1 MLREN
6 ETSWLLEKLKQ
17 INFWLSTY
25 EHYWSIYLTFVY
37 VEKSEKKEV
46 YLVRIYLTRNAQDNS
61 KTFFLASLN

>member
-17 INFWLSTY
+17 INFWLSMN
-25 EHYWSIYLTFVY
+25 IIDPLYLTFIH